1 MDAALKGRHMNNS
14 EIASFFRETSVSIY
28 GNSALRDP
36 QREGYDAIQRYFQD
50 SDKPCYVQLPVGCGK
65 TGLVGLTP
73 FGLASG
79 RVLIVAPNLTIRMN
93 IIREL
98 DVSNMN
104 CFYRK
109 RGVFLP
115 TKGPYVTEL
124 KTGANLHDCD
134 RRILSSQIFSNLLV
148 NSTAGMRDFHQTTSA
163 SFWWMKDIT
172 MWLKHGEDC
181 SNTSM
186 VQRSFRSLPHPFAP
200 TDRSLSGNAYTPSGM
215 LGR

>member
-1 MDAALKGRHMNNS
+1 MATRRCA
-14 EIASFFRETSVSIY
+14 
-28 GNSALRDP
+28 DP

-134 RRILSSQIFSNLLV
+134 GAVLSSPTFSNSPA
-148 NSTAGMRDFHQTTSA
+148 NPTAGMRGFRPTTLTSSSCMNFFTMLPRHGSAYSSTSA
-163 SFWWMKDIT
+163 M
-172 MWLKHGEDC
+172 LRLC
-181 SNTSM
+181 
-186 VQRSFRSLPHPFAP
+186 RSQLHLFDP
-200 TDRSLSGNAYTPSGM
+200 TGKSLSVNVYQLSVT